1 MKIRTASDRMAE
13 CIIEL
18 VHEYKQ
24 AKEFLNNRVTI
35 LEANVDH
42 WKDKTKNAVEQCNK
56 ATDTLGEIA
65 DIIAGFT
72 EHTDDGYIKVYLS
85 NLIPENAVKLER
97 LFKLLDIPMTAEQIK
112 DGDTIEKD

>member
-1 MKIRTASDRMAE
+1 MAE
-13 CIIEL
+13 CIIDL
-18 VHEYKQ
+18 LHEYKSQ
-24 AKEFLNNRVTI
+24 IEMLNRRIDYLTAECKDNEKKLYRAVTR
-35 LEANVDH
+35 ADVTSDM
-42 WKDKTKNAVEQCNK
+42 V
-56 ATDTLGEIA
+56 GEIA

-112 DGDTIEKD
+112 DGETSEED